1 MGNHLNVFQ
10 GPDAVRDLLDPSK
23 IPNLPLV
30 ELPAS
35 LNPYVGDK
43 VRIFAKL
50 MNLLPL
56 GNVKAVPA
64 FKSSHCSIRFL

>member
-35 LNPYVGDK
+35 LNPYVGE
-43 VRIFAKL
+43 KL